1 MNPYLGMIFPFAG
14 NFAISG
20 FQMCNGQLLSISQN
34 TALFSILGTF
44 YGGDGTSTF
53 ALPDLRG
60 RTIVHQGQG
69 SGLSPYAI
77 GQSGGGEHQTLLTN
91 QLPAHSHALNV
102 NSAAGNT
109 ATPGTTTFLSGGA
122 PTGSGPN
129 ASQLMSYTTT
139 ANNASLNA
147 ASIGSTGGGQPVSII
162 QPYLATTY
170 LIAMEG
176 VYPSRN

>member
-14 NFAISG
+14 NFAING

-34 TALFSILGTF
+34 TALFSVVGTF

-60 RTIVHQGQG
+60 RGIKHQGEG
-69 SGLSPYAI
+69 VGLASYTV
-77 GQSGGGEHQTLLTN
+77 GQSGGIEYQTLTVN
-91 QLPAHSHALNV
+91 QIPAHSHALNV
-102 NSAAGNT
+102 NNAAGNT
-109 ATPGTTTFLSGGA
+109 ATPGATTFLAGGV

-139 ANNASLNA
+139 VNNVSLNP
-147 ASIGSTGGGQPVSII
+147 ASIGSTGGTQPFSIL
-162 QPYLATTY
+162 QPYLTVTY
-170 LIAMEG
+170 LIAMTG
-176 VYPSRN
+176 IFPSRN